1 MYDSLAVSV
10 KRLTEGDMRLQEATT
25 KVLEQY
31 ANTEIGGRPA
41 NGQRKQKRH
50 WWEEHGDEWRAKR
63 KTNRKGKDKKSKSNR
78 EK

>member
-31 ANTEIGGRPA
+31 EGPCLRQNADRRN
-41 NGQRKQKRH
+41 K
-50 WWEEHGDEWRAKR
+50 
-63 KTNRKGKDKKSKSNR
+63 
-78 EK
+78 